1 MSPRTVRKTCNLC
14 EACCGLL
21 VDVDDGRVVRIR
33 ADEDDPLSR
42 GHICPKAI
50 ALQEVQR
57 DPARLRRPI
66 RRSEAGWEEISW
78 EEALDEVAENLA
90 RIQLRDGDD
99 AVGMYLGNPGAHSF
113 GTVATISLL
122 RSALRS
128 HNQYTASSCDQNPKH
143 ASSLYLFGNVFKI
156 AVPDVDRTDFLLVI
170 GANPVVSNGSLM
182 TAPGIRRRLRELKER
197 GGRLVVV
204 DPRRTAT
211 AALADLHLFIR
222 PGLDALLLAAL
233 VYVVLHEK
241 ALAGDEGARSA
252 GSTVGGA
259 LADLVDGEAALRAA
273 LAAFAPEAVEE
284 RLGIP
289 AQRIRDLAVEFLG
302 APRAACYAR
311 VGASLHPYATLT
323 NWLVDVLN
331 LVTGNLDR
339 PGGVLHANPA
349 VDLAALTSR
358 MPGAD
363 KPAWTTRVRGAPSF
377 NGEQPAACMAEE
389 MLTPGPGRLRGMLTV
404 AGNPVLSTPN
414 GRRLDRAF
422 EDLEYCASVDI
433 YRNETTR
440 HASIILPPTWS
451 LESENYEIVFH
462 LFAVH
467 NSAKYSPPV
476 LPREPGAL
484 HEWEILVELALRIA
498 EKKTRRPPVRLAL
511 RALRRAK
518 GFFHPT
524 RVLDWMLRL
533 GPYGDGFRPWRR
545 GLRVRDLLAEPR
557 GVDLGPLR
565 PSLREWL
572 EPRGLRLDLGHPVMT
587 AELARLRA
595 ELGSP
600 PCETS
605 SLLLVGRRDVR
616 TNNSWLH
623 NVPLAVKGRD
633 RCTLLMHPAD
643 AASRRLGSGD
653 RVRIRSRVGQ
663 VVARLEVSDEML
675 AGVVSLPHGWGH
687 DRPGM
692 QIPLAEAH
700 ARVSLNDLT
709 DEQRLEPVVGN
720 AILNGLPVE
729 VESAAMPPDE
739 SPEDSAA
746 GSRSAD
752 SAAEPRSAGGGRPA

>member
-1 MSPRTVRKTCNLC
+1 MALRTVPKTCNLC

-21 VDVDDGRVVRIR
+21 IEVDGDRLVRIR

-50 ALQEVQR
+50 ALEEVQR
-57 DPARLRRPI
+57 DPARLRRPV

-78 EEALDEVAENLA
+78 EEALDDVASNLA

-99 AVGMYLGNPGAHSF
+99 AVGMYLGNPGAHGF
-113 GTVATISLL
+113 GTVATLSLL
-122 RSALRS
+122 RSALATR
-128 HNQYTASSCDQNPKH
+128 NQYTASSCDQNPKH
-143 ASSLYLFGNVFKI
+143 AASRALFGNVFKI

-182 TAPGIRRRLRELKER
+182 TAPGIRRRLRALKAR

-233 VYVVLHEK
+233 VHVVLEHG
-241 ALAGDEGARSA
+241 AGGEDTAGAR
-252 GSTVGGA
+252 VGGA
-259 LADLVDGEAALRAA
+259 LADLVDGVDALREA
-273 LAAFAPEAVEE
+273 LAGFSPEAVEG

-289 AQRIRDLAVEFLG
+289 SAAIRDLARGFASAE
-302 APRAACYAR
+302 RAACYAR
-311 VGASLHPYATLT
+311 VGVSLHPYATLT

-349 VDLAALTSR
+349 VDLAALVER
-358 MPGAD
+358 MPGAG
-363 KPAWTTRVRGAPSF
+363 KPDWKTRVRGAPSF

-389 MLTPGPGRLRGMLTV
+389 ILEPGPGRLRGMLTV

-414 GRRLDRAF
+414 GRQLDRAF
-422 EDLEYCASVDI
+422 ESLEYCAAVDI

-440 HASIILPPTWS
+440 HAHVILPPTWS
-451 LESENYEIVFH
+451 LENDNYEIVFH

-476 LPREPGAL
+476 LERPAGAL
-484 HEWEILVELALRIA
+484 DEWEILVELALRIA
-498 EKKTRRPPVRLAL
+498 EKKSGRPLVRLGL
-511 RALRRAK
+511 RGLRRSRR
-518 GFFHPT
+518 FFRPA

-533 GPYGDGFRPWRR
+533 GPYGDGFRPWRS
-545 GLRVRDLLAEPR
+545 GLRVRDLLAAPH

-565 PSLREWL
+565 PSLRAWL
-572 EPRGLRLDLGHPVMT
+572 EPRRLRIDLAHPVMAGELVRLSLHG
-587 AELARLRA
+587 AELEARPP
-595 ELGSP
+595 GS
-600 PCETS
+600 TS
-605 SLLLVGRRDVR
+605 LQMIGRRDVR

-623 NVPLAVKGRD
+623 NVPVAVKGRD

-643 AASRRLGSGD
+643 AARRALESGEP
-653 RVRIRSRVGQ
+653 VRIRSRVGE
-663 VVARLEVSDEML
+663 VVARLEVSDEMME
-675 AGVVSLPHGWGH
+675 GVVSLPHGWGH

-729 VESAAMPPDE
+729 VESAHDP
-739 SPEDSAA
+739 
-746 GSRSAD
+746 
-752 SAAEPRSAGGGRPA
+752 